1 MRSIDKEKK
10 SRQSSAVKE
19 NDASKKLHIKMKHCF
34 GIGYL
39 EHTFDFTK
47 GNVVTVY
54 AHNGVGK
61 SSFCK
66 AMELYAEGCAEEI
79 RDELYGERQKVPD
92 IERMNNHSI
101 ASKICDH
108 PEPRYTERFTP
119 TQSTI
124 EVADESGDVEP
135 KCIKV
140 FGRDFDRTFTA
151 DEMQQQLC
159 WLLDK
164 QKNAGVTNEN
174 NFLNLCTFL
183 LKKRTAMPVWF
194 LSREEKVS
202 YNQTRTRFV
211 CAVAKSDGEY
221 EQKCSLED
229 FQKVASGGEKR
240 VVNFL
245 YFLGKLGEFE
255 QSVKT
260 EKTKFVILDDIA
272 DMFDSRNRMAMIEY
286 LQSLAE
292 VPSNICW
299 IIFSHNYDFC
309 RCLSNRLG
317 LPRSNRLVATKRT
330 ENLKNIVTVSEDKYQ
345 KPENPFRYLRENVC
359 EPKGFLALIPFVR
372 QLIYFTR
379 DVSHA
384 KVKRD
389 ETILTRCLHYFCKR
403 ECEKDEPYTE
413 DVTIDTITKIFG
425 KYVDFREDKLTFN
438 KNDTVYALLKDIC
451 ETISLSVSGQ
461 ISDLDENLNKTIS
474 GQQPSEVIPFDK
486 GIVALE
492 DKVVLA
498 MGIRLSAEKF
508 MLDAG
513 ASVEDI
519 SKNRTRELIK
529 SFGKKNPGDLK
540 MMHSLDCLVAVLPD
554 FVHMNAFHYEP
565 LIDLDG
571 SELAEYYW
579 YFKSVTE
586 TKKVPQK

>member
-1 MRSIDKEKK
+1 ME
-10 SRQSSAVKE
+10 
-19 NDASKKLHIKMKHCF
+19 HCF
-34 GIGYL
+34 GIGEL

-47 GNVVTVY
+47 GNVVIVY

-66 AMELYAEGCAEEI
+66 AMELYAEGRAEEI
-79 RDELYGERQKVPD
+79 RDELENSGKEQSHDSFTELNKLALALWGTPPKIIENKHLRITDADGKNIDPER
-92 IERMNNHSI
+92 
-101 ASKICDH
+101 
-108 PEPRYTERFTP
+108 
-119 TQSTI
+119 
-124 EVADESGDVEP
+124 
-135 KCIKV
+135 IKV
-140 FGRDFDRTFTA
+140 FGRDFDKTITT

-245 YFLGKLGEFE
+245 YFVGKLGEFE

-286 LQSLAE
+286 LQTFAE

-359 EPKGFLALIPFVR
+359 EPKCFLALIPFVR

-579 YFKSVTE
+579 CFKSVTE
-586 TKKVPQK
+586 TKKVP